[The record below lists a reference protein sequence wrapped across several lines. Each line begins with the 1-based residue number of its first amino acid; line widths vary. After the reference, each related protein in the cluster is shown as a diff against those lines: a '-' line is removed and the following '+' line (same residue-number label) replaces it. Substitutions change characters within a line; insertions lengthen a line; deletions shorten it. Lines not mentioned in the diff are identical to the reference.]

1 MAITGFPTSSQT
13 DSSGLVTTTNAD
25 GTIKTS
31 FNLPAATTP
40 EALTN
45 PSASDAAS
53 LEKISNPANIVS
65 LSQQS
70 QQQLSANN
78 AGLAALALLKPSA
91 TPTTPPRAVAKFGH
105 IDQRVRLVV
114 PDSYLINQAAGPT
127 GELKRNG
134 GIIFPYTPTIT
145 LDHTAN
151 YEAFNAVHSNYT
163 QNFYKNSAVSDI
175 KITGKFSAQND
186 IESQILL
193 GVIHLLRALTKM
205 KFGDDPNAGA
215 PPPVCRLMAY
225 GPYMLDMVPVVIKG
239 FNFDLPDGID
249 YFTAGADQ
257 NNFLYG
263 SSSVPV
269 FTTINLTL
277 TPVYSRREMLNGT
290 VSCWLSDNQRA
301 QGYL

>member
-25 GTIKTS
+25 GTIQTS
-31 FNLPAATTP
+31 QASSGSIAS
-40 EALTN
+40 EAITN
-45 PSASDAAS
+45 PSVSDAES
-53 LEKISNPANIVS
+53 LKKISNPTNIVN
-65 LSQQS
+65 LS
-70 QQQLSANN
+70 QQLSANV
-78 AGLAALALLKPSA
+78 AGLAESLTASLKPSA

-105 IDQRVRLVV
+105 IDQRVRLIV
-114 PDSYLINQAAGPT
+114 PDSYLINQAAGPN

-134 GIIFPYTPTIT
+134 GIIFPYTPSIT
-145 LDHTAN
+145 LDHSAN
-151 YEAFNAVHSNYT
+151 YEPFNAVHSNYT
-163 QNFYKNSAVSDI
+163 QNFYKSSAVSDI

-239 FNFDLPDGID
+239 FNFDLPEGID

-277 TPVYSRREMLNGT
+277 SPVYSRREMLNGT
-290 VSCWLSDNQRA
+290 VSGWLTGNQRA